1 MGYYYELETMHKS
14 LSATDLREICKK
26 RGFPITNN
34 MSKDTFK
41 NFFLSTVG
49 VEKAISQLSTEE
61 IVFLSM
67 LKNGKEV
74 NVAYF
79 SLLYK
84 EYDEYGTFT
93 QKYLNVYRSIKQNLV
108 RTGLLISYERNS
120 GYKKNSKLER
130 MQFIFPSEFINYL
143 PAPFI
148 KIKES
153 NVLLSKEDD
162 SVLRKKVGGIVNQK
176 LSSTKDNIYIENST
190 LKYQSTLFNVTA
202 LNKWRKEK
210 LKKYI
215 DKQRHSSKVIY
226 ISALDKQGTI
236 NTTQILIDALV
247 KLNSNQCISA
257 DSLSPIFKFIYGDT
271 HTVNL
276 EEVLDQMLSLG
287 FLSKVELDGK
297 NHYHYS
303 DSLKKNDILPE
314 DYLSIE
320 EENFIVNLKIPYK
333 ALEQLAILCN
343 FTVNKKS
350 LYVNLDFPRL
360 VKKYSLLKEEPLLL
374 WFKNSSKAIRDK
386 INDVE
391 KRYGK
396 ILLHSNLLLA
406 KVSDF
411 KLKAIFVKK
420 YEGSNKMIFLS
431 NDYIV
436 ALQEERKN
444 IEKLVLKS
452 GLAVKIKK

>member
-108 RTGLLISYERNS
+108 RTGILISYEKNS

-143 PAPFI
+143 PVPFI

-190 LKYQSTLFNVTA
+190 LKYQSTLFSVAA
-202 LNKWRKEK
+202 LNKWRKDK

-236 NTTQILIDALV
+236 NTTQILIDAFL

-343 FTVNKKS
+343 FTINKKS

-420 YEGSNKMIFLS
+420 YEGSNKMILLP
-431 NDYIV
+431 NDYIA

-444 IEKLVLKS
+444 IEKIVLKS

>member
-1 MGYYYELETMHKS
+1 MAYYHGIGMMHES
-14 LSATDLREICKK
+14 LTATDIREICKS
-26 RGFPITNN
+26 RTFPVTDN
-34 MSKDTFK
+34 MTKDTFK

-49 VEKAISQLSTEE
+49 VEKAISRLSTEE

-190 LKYQSTLFNVTA
+190 LKYQSTLFNVPA

-271 HTVNL
+271 HTINL

-350 LYVNLDFPRL
+350 LCANLDFPRL

-374 WFKNSSKAIRDK
+374 WFKNRSKAIRDK

-420 YEGSNKMIFLS
+420 YEGSNKMIFLP